1 MLSTM
6 NRNFNQLKSQQI
18 KKKVRFDLA
27 MTEALSEISY
37 NLKEFKSESKRQ
49 REKADF
55 QRGQQSTPA
64 SLIRDDKATLKRTK
78 GKLQEG
84 SSTQL
89 TPTLSTICWVLECYD
104 EQDDVDPPDLS
115 LDFINILVCGK
126 QKKRT

>member
-1 MLSTM
+1 M
-6 NRNFNQLKSQQI
+6 NSNFNQLKSQQI

-78 GKLQEG
+78 GKLQES

>member
-1 MLSTM
+1 M
-6 NRNFNQLKSQQI
+6 NSNFNQLKSQQI

-55 QRGQQSTPA
+55 QRGQQ
-64 SLIRDDKATLKRTK
+64 R
-78 GKLQEG
+78 KLQEG